1 MVGRQLYK
9 EKLRFFLLLCFLY
22 NFISGHQV
30 CGSPLPHTSHVILC
44 RNQLGVLQFNSVL
57 TLTAWNSIR
66 SHRFKAQSPKMRF
79 PGGSDG
85 KESACQCR
93 RCRRCGFD
101 PWVGK
106 IPWRR
111 KWQPSPVSL
120 PEKSHGQRSLA
131 GYSPWSLKR
140 VRHNLATKQQQQTTI
155 NK

>member
-1 MVGRQLYK
+1 MLALIQMVGRQLYK

-85 KESACQCR
+85 KVSACNVRDPGSIPGLGRSPGEGNGNPLQYSCLENPMDTVCR
-93 RCRRCGFD
+93 
-101 PWVGK
+101 V
-106 IPWRR
+106 
-111 KWQPSPVSL
+111 
-120 PEKSHGQRSLA
+120 EKSRKG
-131 GYSPWSLKR
+131 
-140 VRHNLATKQQQQTTI
+140 
-155 NK
+155 

>member
-1 MVGRQLYK
+1 MLALIQMMGRQLYK

-30 CGSPLPHTSHVILC
+30 CGSPLPHTSHIILC

-57 TLTAWNSIR
+57 ALTAWNSIR
-66 SHRFKAQSPKMRF
+66 FHRFKAQSLKMRF

-111 KWQPSPVSL
+111 AWQTTPAFL
-120 PEKSHGQRSLA
+120 PGEAHGQRSLA
-131 GYSPWSLKR
+131 GYSPWSCKESDT
-140 VRHNLATKQQQQTTI
+140 VT
-155 NK
+155 